1 MIKINLRKTII
12 WIMISLAYLMFGYFS
27 LHAFKEYQ
35 KELTGINQWLE
46 QVQELPLPTI
56 TVCSQEVF
64 KNISKNTTTEMVLK
78 NLSDYVFAW
87 EDLFDG
93 FFTGLASRFWNPH
106 REIFSKDLGL
116 CYSLSNKF
124 KANPTNHYMFY
135 IFLPVGK
142 KYQVCIFALI
152 IVFFFK
158 WVNHFHYFWI
168 LLFSYSIG
176 FKPIPISNKLVIM
189 EYISRPIGNEQ
200 VIF

>member
-1 MIKINLRKTII
+1 MKKIINICVRETII
-12 WIMISLAYLMFGYFS
+12 FLLIGIAYGLFAYFA
-27 LHAFKEYQ
+27 LHSFFEYR
-35 KELTGINQWLE
+35 KELTGINQEIESVKDLS
-46 QVQELPLPTI
+46 LPTI

-64 KNISKNTTTEMVLK
+64 KNVKNDTTTEMVLQ
-78 NLSDYVFAW
+78 NLNDYVYAW

-142 KYQVCIFALI
+142 KYQVCIFALN
-152 IVFFFK
+152 IVFFF
-158 WVNHFHYFWI
+158 
-168 LLFSYSIG
+168 
-176 FKPIPISNKLVIM
+176 
-189 EYISRPIGNEQ
+189 Q
-200 VIF
+200 